1 MRNSTGWSAGA
12 VGGVGR
18 GGGGLLLAAHSTQL
32 RVNWAS
38 IAAEAGY
45 ADQSH
50 LCRELR
56 RYTGFSP
63 QQLWR
68 CLPNEEDLW
77 VYKAW
82 FGRSGARD
90 DILQSSDAHS

>member
-1 MRNSTGWSAGA
+1 MTGWSA
-12 VGGVGR
+12 R
-18 GGGGLLLAAHSTQL
+18 GLKSLARAEDALLMAARATQP

-38 IAAEAGY
+38 IAAESVY

-56 RYTGFSP
+56 RYTGLSP
-63 QQLWR
+63 HQLW
-68 CLPNEEDLW
+68 LNVQNEQALW

-82 FGRSGARD
+82 FGWGRARD
-90 DILQSSDAHS
+90 DLDAHS

>member
-1 MRNSTGWSAGA
+1 
-12 VGGVGR
+12 
-18 GGGGLLLAAHSTQL
+18 
-32 RVNWAS
+32 VNWAN

-50 LCRELR
+50 FCRELR
-56 RYTGFSP
+56 RHTGFSP

-68 CLPNEEDLW
+68 LVPQEEDLW

-82 FGRSGARD
+82 FGWSGVRD
-90 DILQSSDAHS
+90 VFLHSS